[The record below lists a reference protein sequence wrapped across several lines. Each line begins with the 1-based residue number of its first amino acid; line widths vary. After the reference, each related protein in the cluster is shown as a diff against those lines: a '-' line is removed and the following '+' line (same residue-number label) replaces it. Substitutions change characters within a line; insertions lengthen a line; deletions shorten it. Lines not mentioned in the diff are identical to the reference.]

1 MPIHPTL
8 LYVPNR
14 TGWRDELILPGLPA
28 DYTVCEVYPRCFSV
42 RDARGKCLYFGEG
55 PVEVVRSPAPF

>member
-1 MPIHPTL
+1 MPLYPTL

-28 DYTVCEVYPRCFSV
+28 DYTMFELFPGNFTV
-42 RDARGKCLYFGEG
+42 RDAQGKCIYFGKG
-55 PVEVVRSPAPF
+55 PIEVVRSQAPF